1 MTTIINLNEYVW
13 VELTEYGWQS
23 LISYFENLFAGSYAF
38 AKNVYSISE
47 YVDMYKKE
55 TVPHTIDGV
64 EKMLTRFQLHDF
76 MKTLGSKMFPG
87 NKNVIEGNNLYFCL
101 EG

>member
-1 MTTIINLNEYVW
+1 MTTINLNNNVW

-23 LISYFENLFAGSYAF
+23 LASYYENLFVGSYVF
-38 AKNVYSISE
+38 AKNAYSISE

-55 TVPHTIDGV
+55 TAMHTIDGV

-76 MKTLGSKMFPG
+76 MKIFGSKMYVG
-87 NKNVIEGNNLYFCL
+87 NKNVVAYNNLYYGL
-101 EG
+101 EE

>member
-1 MTTIINLNEYVW
+1 MTTINLNNIVW

-23 LISYFENLFAGSYAF
+23 LVSYYENLFAGSYVF
-38 AKNVYSISE
+38 AKNAYSISE

-55 TVPHTIDGV
+55 TAMHTIDGV

-76 MKTLGSKMFPG
+76 MCKFGNEIFLGSK
-87 NKNVIEGNNLYFCL
+87 NIIVDNNLYYGL
-101 EG
+101 ED